1 MKKNRLKV
9 AVVALA
15 ASVSLVLTSCS
26 SSSSDLF
33 IASDQVEEQIQIMVI
48 AALR

>member
-33 IASDQVEEQIQIMVI
+33 IASDLPLQGGSADQSK
-48 AALR
+48 